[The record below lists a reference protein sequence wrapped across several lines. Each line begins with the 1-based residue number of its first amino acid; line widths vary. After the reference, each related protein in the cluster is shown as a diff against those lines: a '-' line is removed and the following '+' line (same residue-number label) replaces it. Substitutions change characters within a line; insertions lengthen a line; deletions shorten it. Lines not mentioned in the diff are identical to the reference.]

1 MRLSATRSINR
12 PVDEVAEFFFDA
24 TNNPKWQDGMV
35 SCEWLMEG
43 PVGVGST
50 YEQHARFMGRDIR
63 SVFVV
68 TEFQPGRSIEIET
81 IASTFPI
88 QVHRW
93 VEPTGPNSCTVNAEI
108 TGGPEGFLRI
118 LEPLMRRKAQQ
129 SVDADYDRLRAL
141 LTSS

>member
-1 MRLSATRSINR
+1 MTAKRHINR
-12 PVDEVAEFFFDA
+12 PAEEVAEFFFDA
-24 TNNPKWQDGMV
+24 TNNPKWQTGMV
-35 SCEWLMEG
+35 SCEWLTDG
-43 PVGVGST
+43 PIEVGST

-68 TEFQPGRSIEIET
+68 TGYEPGRSIEIET
-81 IASTFPI
+81 IESTFPI

-93 VEPTGPNSCTVNAEI
+93 VEPAASDSCTVNAVI
-108 TGGPEGFLRI
+108 TGGPEGFFRI
-118 LEPLMRRKAQQ
+118 LEPLMRRRAQQ